1 MIYLIYYL
9 IFVLLQT
16 TYVLYVDHITNKTRK
31 KTVGE
36 CLSLFVLMTMIPLIG
51 QVIVYMMCMKHFED
65 DHDMISRCVRS
76 VWNKELF

>member
-16 TYVLYVDHITNKTRK
+16 AYVLYVDRITNKTRK
-31 KTVGE
+31 TTVGE
-36 CLSLFVLMTMIPLIG
+36 CLSLFVLMTIPLIG
-51 QVIVYMMCMKHFED
+51 QMIVYIMMMKHFED
-65 DHDMISRCVRS
+65 DSDTISRCVRS